1 LQGKSLGDMAPDLVA
16 KHWRRDHTVASAM
29 MGGAWIAHITGPRT
43 IPMMVQY
50 VLVREA
56 LEGVELTHGRPDS
69 LIWWWSST
77 RVYSASSAF
86 NTMCQ
91 GAMEETKAPGKMSV
105 LLGGLFCT
113 TLVGYPIGYGA
124 MACGMIT
131 HALSVTKR
139 TRNLISPFFQQS

>member
-1 LQGKSLGDMAPDLVA
+1 MAPDLVA

-86 NTMCQ
+86 NTMFLGQ
-91 GAMEETKAPGKMSV
+91 PQVPRSYGRDQSSWKNVGSFGWLV
-105 LLGGLFCT
+105 LHDTSWISDRLWRHGLRDDNTC
-113 TLVGYPIGYGA
+113 
-124 MACGMIT
+124 
-131 HALSVTKR
+131 ALCD
-139 TRNLISPFFQQS
+139 QED

>member
-1 LQGKSLGDMAPDLVA
+1 MAPDLVA

-86 NTMCQ
+86 NTMFLGQPQVPRSFELLEKCRFFWVACSSRQ
-91 GAMEETKAPGKMSV
+91 SLDIRSVMAPWPAG
-105 LLGGLFCT
+105 
-113 TLVGYPIGYGA
+113 
-124 MACGMIT
+124 
-131 HALSVTKR
+131 
-139 TRNLISPFFQQS
+139 